1 MSSVTV
7 RVPASSANLGPGFDC
22 FAAALDLWLEL
33 EVSDGD
39 AFAVLTDLPLPA
51 DRTNLV
57 VQAFERVRPSDG
69 LRFEIRSAI
78 PLSGGLGS
86 SAAATVA
93 GLLAASELAGE
104 EIDLLRFAA
113 GVEGHPDNA
122 AAALHGGFVVVSH
135 ENHHRIDPPAEIAA
149 VLVVPHEGVVTAEAR
164 AALPA
169 QVPLADAADNV
180 AHGALLM
187 LGLQTANLALICR
200 GLRDHLHQPYR
211 AKLYPRSDELRH
223 RARELGA
230 LGATIS
236 GAGPT
241 VLFWTTR
248 DQQRPVAQHLTEITE
263 DWARVIPTSFTPS
276 GAQVVSKPG
285 VPRPAG

>member
-1 MSSVTV
+1 MTDVTV

-33 EVSDGD
+33 RVSESD
-39 AFAVLTDLPLPA
+39 AFAVSSDLPLPT
-51 DRTNLV
+51 DRSNLV
-57 VQAFERVRPSDG
+57 VRAFERIHSSEG
-69 LRFEIRSAI
+69 LHFEISSEI

-86 SAAATVA
+86 SAAAVVA
-93 GLLAASELAGE
+93 GLLAAARLAE
-104 EIDLLRFAA
+104 VEVDVLRFAT

-122 AAALHGGFVVVSH
+122 AAALRGGIVVVSH
-135 ENHHRIDPPAEIAA
+135 DNPHRLDPPDNIAV
-149 VLVVPHEGVVTAEAR
+149 VLVVPHEGVITAQAR

-187 LGLQTANLALICR
+187 LGLQSSDPALICR

-211 AKLYPRSDELRH
+211 AKLYPRSDELRG

-241 VLFWTTR
+241 VVFWVTGK
-248 DQQRPVAQHLTEITE
+248 QQTAVAHHLTELT
-263 DWARVIPTSFTPS
+263 DGWARVIETSFTPS
-276 GAQVVSKPG
+276 GASVS
-285 VPRPAG
+285 